1 MKPEEFKKLW
11 TSNEEKLNPISM
23 NRLNGLGLR
32 DSSIQFLNTVG
43 LPQSAAPF
51 LSFVT
56 DSDDIYKGIHKL
68 TKIYE
73 FLEPEFDKYIVIGS
87 CSDGDPIVV
96 NTGLEDRIEYLDHED
111 YFSSKPFNSNF
122 SSLTDSLIAYKKF
135 IDRVLKENGE
145 DAIMNSNF
153 SDEQFEALKLELL
166 LVDSKIIKQN
176 GFWLEQIEMELEM
189 RKDFRNE

>member
-11 TSNEEKLNPISM
+11 TSNEEKLNPIST
-23 NRLNGLGLR
+23 NRLNELGLR
-32 DSSIQFLNTVG
+32 DASIQFLNTVG
-43 LPQSAAPF
+43 LPESAAPF

-56 DSDDIYKGIHKL
+56 DSDDLYKGIHKL

-96 NTGLEDRIEYLDHED
+96 NTESEDRIEYLDHED
-111 YFSSKPFNSNF
+111 YFSPKPFNSNF

-166 LVDSKIIKQN
+166 LADSKIIKQD

>member
-11 TSNEEKLNPISM
+11 TSNEEKLNPINI

-32 DSSIQFLNTVG
+32 DASIQFLNTVG
-43 LPQSAAPF
+43 LPESAAPF

-56 DSDDIYKGIHKL
+56 DSDDLHKGIHKL

-96 NTGLEDRIEYLDHED
+96 NTELDDRIEFLDHED
-111 YFSSKPFNSNF
+111 YFSSKPFNTNF
-122 SSLTDSLIAYKKF
+122 SSMTDSLIAYKNF
-135 IDRVLKENGE
+135 IERVQKENGE
-145 DAIMNSNF
+145 DAFMNSNF
-153 SDEQFEALKLELL
+153 SDEQFETLKNEILL
-166 LVDSKIIKQN
+166 ADSKIQKQN
-176 GFWLEQIEMELEM
+176 GFWFEQLQMELEL
-189 RKDFRNE
+189 RKDFQNE

>member
-11 TSNEEKLNPISM
+11 TSNEEKLKPISI
-23 NRLNGLGLR
+23 NRLNGLGLC
-32 DSSIQFLNTVG
+32 DASIQFLNTVG
-43 LPQSAAPF
+43 LPESAAPF

-56 DSDDIYKGIHKL
+56 NSDDLHKGIHKL

-96 NTGLEDRIEYLDHED
+96 NTELNHRIEYLDHED

-122 SSLTDSLIAYKKF
+122 SSLTDCLVAYRKF
-135 IDRVLKENGE
+135 IERVQKENGE
-145 DAIMNSNF
+145 DAFMNSNF
-153 SDEQFEALKLELL
+153 SDEQFEPLKLELL
-166 LVDSKIIKQN
+166 LADSKIIKQN

>member
-11 TSNEEKLNPISM
+11 TSNEEKLNPISI
-23 NRLNGLGLR
+23 NRLNGLGLS
-32 DSSIQFLNTVG
+32 DASIQFLNTAG

-56 DSDDIYKGIHKL
+56 DSDDLYQGIHKL

-96 NTGLEDRIEYLDHED
+96 NTELEDRIEFLDHED

-122 SSLTDSLIAYKKF
+122 SSMTDSLIAYSKF
-135 IDRVLKENGE
+135 IERVQNENGE
-145 DAIMNSNF
+145 DAYMNSNF
-153 SDEQFEALKLELL
+153 SDEQFETLKSELL
-166 LVDSKIIKQN
+166 LADSKIIKQN
-176 GFWLEQIEMELEM
+176 GFWLEQLEMELEI
-189 RKDFRNE
+189 RKDFQNE